1 MNHKSNHSV
10 CVTLPANDKS
20 LKKILVIRF
29 SSIGD
34 IVLTTPV
41 IRAVKT
47 QLSCEL
53 YVLTKKRFSS
63 IYKNNPHI
71 DRVYSIDDG
80 KNVIPELEVENFDF
94 IVDLQKNLRSLKVK
108 KALGK
113 PNASFPK
120 LNILKWLVV
129 NLKINKLPK
138 LHIVNRY
145 FKAVEVLNVKN
156 DGKGLD
162 YFIPEKSVVD
172 VIEIDPILSKGYVAI
187 AIGGQHFTKIL
198 PVEKLV
204 EIIPKIKLPV
214 VLLGDGIDRQKGEEI
229 VRQLEKTKVFNACG
243 KYTLDQSASII
254 QQSSAVISNDTG
266 LMHIA
271 AALQKPIVSIWGNT
285 IPEFGMYPY
294 FPQHSETSIISE
306 VKNLNC
312 RPCSKL
318 GYKKCPKKHF
328 KCMMLQDEEF
338 ISESINKLVS
348 KAL

>member
-1 MNHKSNHSV
+1 M
-10 CVTLPANDKS
+10 
-20 LKKILVIRF
+20 KKILVIRF

-41 IRAVKT
+41 IRAIKT
-47 QLSCEL
+47 QLSCKL
-53 YVLTKKRFSS
+53 HVLVKKRFSN
-63 IYKNNPHI
+63 IYRNNPNV
-71 DRVYSIDDG
+71 DRVHLIHDNKD
-80 KNVIPELEVENFDF
+80 VLQELRAENFDF
-94 IVDLQKNLRSLKVK
+94 IVDLQKNLRSLKIK
-108 KALGK
+108 KTLGK

-129 NLKINKLPK
+129 NLKINKLPEV
-138 LHIVNRY
+138 HIVDRY
-145 FKAVEVLNVKN
+145 FKAAEALGVKN

-162 YFIPEKSVVD
+162 YFIPVKSVVD
-172 VIEIDPILSKGYVAI
+172 LKEIDPVLSEGYVVI

-198 PVEKLV
+198 PVEKLIAV
-204 EIIPKIKLPV
+204 IPKIKLPI
-214 VLLGDGIDRQKGEEI
+214 VLLGDDGDWQRGEEI
-229 VRQLEKTKVFNACG
+229 VRQLREAKVFNACG

-254 QQSSAVISNDTG
+254 QQAAAIISNDTG

-294 FPQHSETSIISE
+294 FPDNSVNSIISE
-306 VKNLNC
+306 VHNLKC

-328 KCMMLQDEEF
+328 KCMMLQDEVF
-338 ISESINKLVS
+338 ISDSINDLLNKSL
-348 KAL
+348 